1 MKSRPGFRFNGWA
14 MKPTPGNGDT
24 ILGVDVSDWPE
35 TADVTHDVPD
45 WLIPSRVY
53 DILKWLGLI
62 VLPALALFVN
72 TVGPAWG
79 WPHVDAIV
87 TTLNALGIL
96 AGALIGVSAIKQH
109 LDRAV

>member
-1 MKSRPGFRFNGWA
+1 MTDENT
-14 MKPTPGNGDT
+14 KPK
-24 ILGVDVSDWPE
+24 
-35 TADVTHDVPD
+35 TAGTEPTVPD

-62 VLPALALFVN
+62 VLPALAVFVS

-109 LDRAV
+109 LDRAA